1 MTSRIEESAL
11 GGLLYDPDLLDRVPL
26 LRPEHFADTRHQ
38 TILQT
43 LRTLHTGDP
52 HLRGTPLME
61 AMAISA
67 TLRHPSVPVERL
79 TGLALTSG
87 PPGELAGQATTVI
100 AHAVRRE
107 IEASAERIRALT
119 DPLPGK
125 YPFLDYAQ
133 LLREMRRYEFSTGP
147 DIDPA
152 MPSRYNGQRP
162 LVRAEEIVVATLIQ
176 QPELIGEFADWLPPD
191 AFTTPGRR
199 DLYQAVLAA
208 DGLADE
214 PASGFALTE
223 AIRDAR
229 RTLFSGAPAEL
240 ELDQYSS
247 AERAD
252 YITHLAQSAV
262 IGTDPAIAGRSL
274 LAALTTGELLDTHT
288 RTHGQDAGLQP
299 HRLHRHQTVTAQQAP
314 EIDQATAAHL
324 AHNHA
329 TRLQQSLETS
339 LHITLQQEP
348 PF

>member
-1 MTSRIEESAL
+1 MTSFAFRIEEAAL

-38 TILQT
+38 TILET
-43 LRTLHTGDP
+43 LRTLHAGDP
-52 HLRGTPLME
+52 DLRGTPLME
-61 AMAISA
+61 AIAA
-67 TLRHPSVPVERL
+67 TLRHPSVPGERL

-87 PPGELAGQATTVI
+87 PPSEMAEEATTVI

-107 IEASAERIRALT
+107 IEASAERIRRLT
-119 DPLPGK
+119 EPLPGGF
-125 YPFLDYAQ
+125 PFVNYDQ
-133 LLREMRRYEFSTGP
+133 LLREMRRYEFNTGP

-152 MPSRYNGQRP
+152 MPSRPNGQRP

-176 QPELIGEFADWLPPD
+176 QPELIGEFADWLPPE

-223 AIRDAR
+223 AIRDVR
-229 RTLFSGAPAEL
+229 RTLFSGAPAGL

-247 AERAD
+247 VNRAD
-252 YITHLAQSAV
+252 YITHLAQSA
-262 IGTDPAIAGRSL
+262 ITGTDPAVAGRRL
-274 LAALTTGELLDTHT
+274 LAALTTGELLDAHA
-288 RTHGQDAGLQP
+288 RDVGLQP
-299 HRLHRHQTVTAQQAP
+299 PRLHRHQTMTAQQGP
-314 EIDQATAAHL
+314 EIDQVMAAGL
-324 AHNHA
+324 AHDHVA
-329 TRLQQSLETS
+329 RLQQSLETG
-339 LHITLQQEP
+339 LHLTFQQEP